1 MRAFVLS
8 IAVVLAATPL
18 SGDIAWQTGR
28 MAPGSVMVMAEQ
40 GGPVLSH
47 VAQGRDGGLFR
58 FDTYEGKGTAPVY
71 HGSYYTNDRGEV
83 VRSVTAEGQVTEYE
97 PHRCA
102 RTLGTCSFVILHSDG
117 FRETRR
123 RVTRETVLGLAWTE
137 WGLDGLVSSGALELD
152 GLGVARTGW
161 QRDHRSGR
169 STLSRRILMTLR

>member
-102 RTLGTCSFVILHSDG
+102 RTRRLVGLLPIVRGPDAESLVRHRPLPPLVGTPS
-117 FRETRR
+117 
-123 RVTRETVLGLAWTE
+123 
-137 WGLDGLVSSGALELD
+137 LDDVAL
-152 GLGVARTGW
+152 R
-161 QRDHRSGR
+161 H
-169 STLSRRILMTLR
+169 